1 SQWKN
6 ITNTKAFSTSQNKK
20 KMTVSFHARS
30 NSVPSL
36 QHPQAAYVDEQLTRL
51 RSSEAVS
58 SSSSSSI
65 YQRLSNLQDLYDSL
79 EKMIRLSITNQALSQ
94 DQIEKLIDG
103 SLMILDLCNAAKD
116 ALSQMKEGLKEIQSI
131 LRRKRGDLS
140 AEVKKYLATRK
151 SLKKSF
157 QKVLKNLKVGQNKET
172 TGRSLVVF
180 GQTEGVTVALFESLF
195 SFMSGSKACGK
206 WSLVSKIMSQNKAT
220 CEAEAN
226 EFTRVDY
233 VFQSEKLLKMEDVQM
248 LESCIQDLE
257 DGIESLSNYPS
268 RQHPQAAHIDEQ
280 LTRLR
285 SSEATSSS
293 SICQRLNNLQDLHD
307 SLEKMIR
314 LCITNQALSQEQI
327 EKLLEGS
334 LKILDLCNISK
345 DVKNLKVGQNK
356 ESQESLAVFGEAE
369 AVTVALFQS
378 LFSFMSGSKAC
389 AKWSMVSKL
398 MNQNKINL
406 EANEFT
412 LVDLEFQ
419 SEKSLKIEDV
429 QILESCIQDLED
441 GLESLSKSL
450 IKYRVSILNIL

>member
-1 SQWKN
+1 M
-6 ITNTKAFSTSQNKK
+6 A
-20 KMTVSFHARS
+20 VSFHVRS
-30 NSVPSL
+30 HS
-36 QHPQAAYVDEQLTRL
+36 
-51 RSSEAVS
+51 
-58 SSSSSSI
+58 
-65 YQRLSNLQDLYDSL
+65 
-79 EKMIRLSITNQALSQ
+79 
-94 DQIEKLIDG
+94 
-103 SLMILDLCNAAKD
+103 
-116 ALSQMKEGLKEIQSI
+116 
-131 LRRKRGDLS
+131 
-140 AEVKKYLATRK
+140 
-151 SLKKSF
+151 
-157 QKVLKNLKVGQNKET
+157 
-172 TGRSLVVF
+172 
-180 GQTEGVTVALFESLF
+180 
-195 SFMSGSKACGK
+195 
-206 WSLVSKIMSQNKAT
+206 
-220 CEAEAN
+220 
-226 EFTRVDY
+226 
-233 VFQSEKLLKMEDVQM
+233 
-248 LESCIQDLE
+248 
-257 DGIESLSNYPS
+257 YPS

-345 DVKNLKVGQNK
+345 DGLSQMKEFKNLKVGQNK

>member
-1 SQWKN
+1 M
-6 ITNTKAFSTSQNKK
+6 A
-20 KMTVSFHARS
+20 VSFHARS

-79 EKMIRLSITNQALSQ
+79 EKMIRLSIANQTLSQ

-103 SLMILDLCNAAKD
+103 SLMILDLCNASKD
-116 ALSQMKEGLKEIQSI
+116 ALSQMKEGFKEIQSI

-172 TGRSLVVF
+172 TSRSLVVF

-206 WSLVSKIMSQNKAT
+206 WSLVSKVMSQNKAT

-257 DGIESLSNYPS
+257 DGIESLS
-268 RQHPQAAHIDEQ
+268 
-280 LTRLR
+280 
-285 SSEATSSS
+285 
-293 SICQRLNNLQDLHD
+293 
-307 SLEKMIR
+307 K
-314 LCITNQALSQEQI
+314 
-327 EKLLEGS
+327 
-334 LKILDLCNISK
+334 
-345 DVKNLKVGQNK
+345 
-356 ESQESLAVFGEAE
+356 
-369 AVTVALFQS
+369 
-378 LFSFMSGSKAC
+378 
-389 AKWSMVSKL
+389 SM
-398 MNQNKINL
+398 
-406 EANEFT
+406 
-412 LVDLEFQ
+412 
-419 SEKSLKIEDV
+419 
-429 QILESCIQDLED
+429 
-441 GLESLSKSL
+441 
-450 IKYRVSILNIL
+450 IKYRVSLLNIV

>member
-1 SQWKN
+1 M
-6 ITNTKAFSTSQNKK
+6 A
-20 KMTVSFHARS
+20 VSFHARS

-36 QHPQAAYVDEQLTRL
+36 QHPQAAYVDEQLYL
-51 RSSEAVS
+51 
-58 SSSSSSI
+58 
-65 YQRLSNLQDLYDSL
+65 
-79 EKMIRLSITNQALSQ
+79 KALSQ

-257 DGIESLSNYPS
+257 DVI
-268 RQHPQAAHIDEQ
+268 
-280 LTRLR
+280 
-285 SSEATSSS
+285 
-293 SICQRLNNLQDLHD
+293 
-307 SLEKMIR
+307 
-314 LCITNQALSQEQI
+314 
-327 EKLLEGS
+327 
-334 LKILDLCNISK
+334 
-345 DVKNLKVGQNK
+345 
-356 ESQESLAVFGEAE
+356 
-369 AVTVALFQS
+369 
-378 LFSFMSGSKAC
+378 
-389 AKWSMVSKL
+389 
-398 MNQNKINL
+398 
-406 EANEFT
+406 
-412 LVDLEFQ
+412 
-419 SEKSLKIEDV
+419 
-429 QILESCIQDLED
+429 
-441 GLESLSKSL
+441 ESLSKSM
-450 IKYRVSILNIL
+450 IKYRVSLLNIV

>member
-1 SQWKN
+1 M
-6 ITNTKAFSTSQNKK
+6 A
-20 KMTVSFHARS
+20 VSFHVRS
-30 NSVPSL
+30 HS
-36 QHPQAAYVDEQLTRL
+36 
-51 RSSEAVS
+51 
-58 SSSSSSI
+58 
-65 YQRLSNLQDLYDSL
+65 
-79 EKMIRLSITNQALSQ
+79 
-94 DQIEKLIDG
+94 
-103 SLMILDLCNAAKD
+103 
-116 ALSQMKEGLKEIQSI
+116 
-131 LRRKRGDLS
+131 
-140 AEVKKYLATRK
+140 
-151 SLKKSF
+151 
-157 QKVLKNLKVGQNKET
+157 
-172 TGRSLVVF
+172 
-180 GQTEGVTVALFESLF
+180 
-195 SFMSGSKACGK
+195 
-206 WSLVSKIMSQNKAT
+206 
-220 CEAEAN
+220 
-226 EFTRVDY
+226 
-233 VFQSEKLLKMEDVQM
+233 
-248 LESCIQDLE
+248 
-257 DGIESLSNYPS
+257 YPS

-419 SEKSLKIEDV
+419 SEKSLNIEDV